1 MGKSKAQFT
10 IQHKKVNSEKIYA
23 FKNQQN
29 FIWEVVG
36 DIPNYQQKGND
47 YQLLIYGDC
56 INPEVFFDL
65 KEDFDNCLQKAKGHF
80 TLVVV
85 YPHQLKIMGSY
96 FSFLPVYYCT
106 SKKAISNSW
115 DLIEKYT
122 NRGVSV
128 QFMVESHLFNYPL
141 GNTTLYKDIL
151 LLNSFEMLTVEEGF
165 SFECLTQIN
174 SWFNVNVKDEIDLK
188 MLAERFIENIKSY
201 FTSDKELITFTSGF
215 DGRII
220 LANALANNKPVQT
233 FSMGRLE
240 NDDVVNPKQ
249 NAQELK
255 IEFDTLDL
263 AGSAYLDKFFES
275 AKKLSKISGGRNGFL
290 YPHFLYCSEHYSIF
304 ETLQTG
310 YCGSELFRALHVA
323 GAVTSQEMVEIFF
336 QEDDDKLFD
345 KLFSS
350 KRLRFFKPSVIDG
363 VKSDVWRNVQDL
375 RQKKDEF
382 VSANHFFYSF
392 IFKEVFRKVFGFWT
406 NAQFDN
412 LTVRTPF
419 LDFNFIQMLLKSEFA
434 GCNNDFFTHNPLKRY
449 KGQLLYAQILKEL
462 NSPLLH
468 MMTGK
473 KYKPS
478 QLITRSGQL
487 SIVIPYVIKKIRKR
501 KGQVNLDNLGL
512 ITGFRQSWD
521 VIDQCLNV
529 VSPYYSLE
537 AVRESVQSM
546 HPSMSEV
553 ERDMLFQ
560 IASLCITLQHD

>member
-1 MGKSKAQFT
+1 MGKAKAQFT
-10 IQHKKVNSEKIYA
+10 IQHKEVNSEKIYA
-23 FKNQQN
+23 FCNQHN

-36 DIPNYQQKGND
+36 DVPNYQQKGNG

-56 INPEVFFDL
+56 INPEVFLDL

-85 YPHQLKIMGSY
+85 YQHQLKIMGSY

-115 DLIEKYT
+115 DLIEQYT
-122 NRGVSV
+122 NGEVSEL
-128 QFMVESHLFNYPL
+128 FMVESHLFNYPL
-141 GNTTLYKDIL
+141 GNTTLYTDIL
-151 LLNSFEMLTVEEGF
+151 LLNSFELLSVEEGF
-165 SFECLTQIN
+165 SFECLTQMN
-174 SWFNVNVKDEIDLK
+174 NWFHVNVKDEIDLK
-188 MLAERFIENIKSY
+188 MLAERFIENIKFY
-201 FTSDKELITFTSGF
+201 FTSDRELITFTSGF

-220 LANALANNKPVQT
+220 LANALANDKPVQT

-240 NDDVVNPKQ
+240 NDDVVIPKQ
-249 NAQELK
+249 NAQDLN

-263 AGSAYLDKFFES
+263 AGSAYLNKFFES
-275 AKKLSKISGGRNGFL
+275 AKKLSKMSGGRNGFL
-290 YPHFLYCSEHYSIF
+290 YPHFLYCSKQYNNF

-310 YCGSELFRALHVA
+310 YCGSELFRALHIA

-336 QEDDDKLFD
+336 QEDDDKLF
-345 KLFSS
+345 
-350 KRLRFFKPSVIDG
+350 VIDG

-382 VSANHFFYSF
+382 HSTNHFFYSF

-412 LTVRTPF
+412 LKVRTPF
-419 LDFNFIQMLLKSEFA
+419 LDFDFIHMLLKSEFA

-462 NSPLLH
+462 NSPLYH
-468 MMTGK
+468 MLTGK

-487 SIVIPYVIKKIRKR
+487 SIVLPYFIKKIRKR
-501 KGQVNLDNLGL
+501 KGKINLDNLAL
-512 ITGFRQSWD
+512 ITGFKQSWD

-529 VSPYYSLE
+529 ISPYYSLE
-537 AVRESVQSM
+537 EVRKAVQDM
-546 HPSMSEV
+546 HPVMSEV